1 MMSPSTTEA
10 TMSHRITCFGELLL
24 RLAAPGR
31 ELLLQSPRLQ
41 VHVGG
46 AEANV
51 AVSLARF
58 GHRVAM
64 LGTVADNA
72 LGHAAVAELR
82 RHGVDTRALRMA
94 PGRMGLYFL
103 ATGAG
108 HRPSEVLYD
117 RAASAFAL
125 APPETYD
132 WPGLLAGASWL
143 HVSGV
148 TPALGAATAHAATDA
163 VQAAC
168 AAGLQVSFDGNFRPK
183 LWAAWDGDP
192 ATILRPLLDGAS
204 IAFAD
209 HRDIDVVLG
218 PDAGGGDAATHA
230 QRFAAGAGRAF
241 DAFPRL
247 QRIACTVRR
256 QDSVDHHALGALMA
270 TRNGELV
277 RVEERGLPGIVDRI
291 GGGDAFAA
299 GVLHGLA
306 SGWDDADS
314 LRFGHA
320 AACLKH
326 AVPGDFNL
334 VGADDVMAL
343 VEGGRLD
350 VKR

>member
-1 MMSPSTTEA
+1 MGG
-10 TMSHRITCFGELLL
+10 RIACFGELLL
-24 RLAAPGR
+24 RLTAPGR
-31 ELLLQSPRLQ
+31 ELLLQSPGLEVRI
-41 VHVGG
+41 GG

-51 AVSLARF
+51 GVSLARF
-58 GHRVAM
+58 GHEVAM

-72 LGHAAVAELR
+72 LGQAALGELR
-82 RHGVDTRALRMA
+82 RHGVDTRAVRLVD
-94 PGRMGLYFL
+94 GRMGLYFL

-125 APPETYD
+125 APAGDYD
-132 WPGLLAGASWL
+132 WPGLLRGAGWL
-143 HVSGV
+143 HLSGV
-148 TPALGAATAHAATDA
+148 TPALGAATAAAATTA
-163 VQAAC
+163 VRTAVDL
-168 AAGLQVSFDGNFRPK
+168 GVRVSFDGNFRPK

-192 ATILRPLLDGAS
+192 ARILRPLLEAAD

-218 PDAGGGDAATHA
+218 TQDGQDEIPHA
-230 QRFAAGAGRAF
+230 QRFARAASRAF

-247 QRIACTVRR
+247 QRLACTTRA
-256 QDSVDHHALGALMA
+256 QASVEQHALGALMA
-270 TRNGELV
+270 TREGALHQVEPRELH
-277 RVEERGLPGIVDRI
+277 GIVDRI

-306 SGWDDADS
+306 SGWDDLDS

-320 AACLKH
+320 AGCLKH

-334 VGADDVMAL
+334 VDADDVQAL
-343 VEGGRLD
+343 VRGERLD